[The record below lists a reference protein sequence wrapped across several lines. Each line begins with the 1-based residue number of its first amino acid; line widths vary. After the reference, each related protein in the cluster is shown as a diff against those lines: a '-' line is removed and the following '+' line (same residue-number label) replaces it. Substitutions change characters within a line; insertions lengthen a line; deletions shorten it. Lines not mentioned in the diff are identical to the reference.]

1 MRNKIVVE
9 QLPNIINTMEYHF
22 GIDRMIPGTTRDQD
36 NYLIFCTSQKDTQLN
51 CKKLVEM
58 KNNLSHRL

>member
-9 QLPNIINTMEYHF
+9 QLPNIINTMENHF
-22 GIDRMIPGTTRDQD
+22 SLDRFMPGSTRNHD
-36 NYLIFCTSQKDTQLN
+36 NYLIFCTSQADTKLN

-58 KNNLSHRL
+58 KNSLGHRL